1 MMLKEFFELEG
12 YEVLQASD
20 GVIAAGAAAEYL
32 PDLITMDMRMP
43 GTPGLEAVRAIRSNP
58 KTKHIPILM
67 CTGENKVEDID
78 ESLRAGADD
87 Y

>member
-1 MMLKEFFELEG
+1 
-12 YEVLQASD
+12 
-20 GVIAAGAAAEYL
+20 
-32 PDLITMDMRMP
+32 
-43 GTPGLEAVRAIRSNP
+43 EAVRAIRSNP

-87 Y
+87 YIPKPINLARLKAKCAKLLGPRPL